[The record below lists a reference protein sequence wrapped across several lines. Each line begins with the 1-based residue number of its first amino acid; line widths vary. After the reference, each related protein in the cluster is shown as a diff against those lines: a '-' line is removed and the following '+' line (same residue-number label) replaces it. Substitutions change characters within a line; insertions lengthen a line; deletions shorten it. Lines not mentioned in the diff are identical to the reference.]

1 MLVDM
6 STRGEDLHTEPAHV
20 CATPGGVSLIIV
32 SDRHSYRIQWTW
44 RQPPFFS
51 MGAWHPG
58 HSFLSSPSASHT
70 CRGGADALASN
81 FCLQEVLILLSQKDT
96 QF

>member
-6 STRGEDLHTEPAHV
+6 TTRREDLHTEPAHV
-20 CATPGGVSLIIV
+20 RATPGGVSLIIMP
-32 SDRHSYRIQWTW
+32 DHHSYRIQWTW

-58 HSFLSSPSASHT
+58 HSFLSSPSDSHT
-70 CRGGADALASN
+70 WRGGADALASK
-81 FCLQEVLILLSQKDT
+81 LLLVGGPNLSVTTD
-96 QF
+96 